1 MMPTSTI
8 TSKGQVTIPRAVRQ
22 RLNWRTGDRL
32 DFTVDASGRVIVELA
47 AGDIRELRGLLH
59 RPGRKPV
66 SVEEMNEAIRRH
78 AAREYTDPEGR
89 RR

>member
-1 MMPTSTI
+1 MPSSTI
-8 TSKGQVTIPRAVRQ
+8 TSKGQITIPRTVRE

-47 AGDIRELRGLLH
+47 AADIRELRGLLQQ
-59 RPGRKPV
+59 PGRKPV

-78 AAREYTDPEGR
+78 AAREYTGPKGPR
-89 RR
+89 Q

>member
-1 MMPTSTI
+1 MPTSTI
-8 TSKGQVTIPRAVRQ
+8 TSKGQITIPRTVRE
-22 RLNWRTGDRL
+22 RLDWKTGDRL

-47 AGDIRELRGLLH
+47 TGDVRELRGLLH

-66 SVEEMNEAIRRH
+66 SVEEMNEAIRRS
-78 AAREYTDPEGR
+78 AAASFLGAEGR

>member
-1 MMPTSTI
+1 MPSSTI
-8 TSKGQVTIPRAVRQ
+8 TSKGQITIPRTVRE

-47 AGDIRELRGLLH
+47 VADIRELRGLLH
-59 RPGRKPV
+59 QPGRKPV

-78 AAREYTDPEGR
+78 AARGYTGPKGPR
-89 RR
+89 Q